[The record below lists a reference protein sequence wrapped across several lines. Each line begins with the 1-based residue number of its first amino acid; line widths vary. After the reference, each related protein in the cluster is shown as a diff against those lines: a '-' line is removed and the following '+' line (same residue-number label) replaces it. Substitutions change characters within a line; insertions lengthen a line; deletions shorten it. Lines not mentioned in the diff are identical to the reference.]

1 MTAAEVRVP
10 HAQLIVV
17 VAAGIGCAAI
27 LWLARTYTFYFDEWT
42 FILTA
47 PDWTLITY
55 FQPHNEHPS
64 IFFRIVYAALLH
76 TFGLRTYLPYMF
88 LLLAAHFA
96 NVVLLFHLV
105 RSRAGDLIGLAAAAL
120 LLFPAAAGTT
130 FCGRSRWPGSPPLA
144 LAWRC

>member
-55 FQPHNEHPS
+55 FQPHTEHPS

-76 TFGLRTYLPYMF
+76 TFSLPTYLPYIFF
-88 LLLAAHFA
+88 LLRAPFPTWSCPFPWVAARPGA
-96 NVVLLFHLV
+96 WSA
-105 RSRAGDLIGLAAAAL
+105 RP
-120 LLFPAAAGTT
+120 PAASLS
-130 FCGRSRWPGSPPLA
+130 F
-144 LAWRC
+144 